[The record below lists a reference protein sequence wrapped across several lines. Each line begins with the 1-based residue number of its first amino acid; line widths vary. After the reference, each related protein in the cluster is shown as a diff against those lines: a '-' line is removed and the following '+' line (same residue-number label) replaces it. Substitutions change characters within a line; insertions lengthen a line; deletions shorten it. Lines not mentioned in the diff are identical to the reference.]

1 MRKSESV
8 SGMDVGGRMLLK
20 RDTLS
25 CSGTNYKNCTVSSGV
40 TR

>member
-8 SGMDVGGRMLLK
+8 SGMDMGGRMLRK

-25 CSGTNYKNCTVSSGV
+25 GGGTDYKNCTVSSGV